1 VNALAPAPA
10 TILSEAGQTLG
21 GFLPR
26 LGGAIVLIVVGF
38 LVARLLSAALRK
50 ALERLGLDSLA
61 DRFGVHDAL
70 ARIGLERSLTR
81 VLSSA
86 LRIALRVV
94 VLFAALSLL
103 GLQFLSESLNQAVLF
118 LPNLLIAAA
127 LVLAGI
133 VLGGMARERVDRTAY
148 QMDLPV
154 PLGAVAQV
162 AIVAVFAITAAAQ
175 VHIPT
180 QVLVLLLVIV
190 VGGAALMLAIAFG
203 LGGRE
208 VARALSA
215 SRYVRGAHSVG
226 QEISVRD
233 VRGEISAIEPAAT
246 VIRTRDGDEVRV
258 PNHLLVESLVR
269 VHGSAG
275 GDDPL

>member
-1 VNALAPAPA
+1 VTAS
-10 TILSEAGQTLG
+10 ILSEAGTTLG

-26 LGGAIVLIVVGF
+26 LGGAIVLILVGF
-38 LVARLLSAALRK
+38 LVARLVSAGLRK
-50 ALERLGLDSLA
+50 ALEKLDLDALA
-61 DRFGVHDAL
+61 ERWGVHDAL
-70 ARIGLERSLTR
+70 ARVGLERSITR
-81 VLSSA
+81 VLA
-86 LRIALRVV
+86 NAVRIALRIV

-103 GLQFLSESLNQAVLF
+103 GLQFLSTSLNQAVLF

-133 VLGGMARERVDRTAY
+133 VIGGMARERVDRTAY

-154 PLGAVAQV
+154 PLGRLAQV

-180 QVLVLLLVIV
+180 QILVLLLAIV
-190 VGGAALMLAIAFG
+190 AGGAALMLALAFG

-226 QEISVRD
+226 QTITVRD
-233 VRGEISAIEPAAT
+233 VRGEIRAIEPAAT
-246 VIRTRDGDEVRV
+246 VLRTAEGEDVRV
-258 PNHLLVESLVR
+258 PNHVLVESVVR
-269 VHGSAG
+269 VHDAA
-275 GDDPL
+275 

>member
-1 VNALAPAPA
+1 VIAS
-10 TILSEAGQTLG
+10 ILSEAGETLG

-26 LGGAIVLIVVGF
+26 LGGALVLVLVGF

-50 ALERLGLDSLA
+50 ALEKVGLDGLA
-61 DRFGVHDAL
+61 ERWGVHDAL
-70 ARIGLERSLTR
+70 ARVGLERSLTR

-86 LRIALRVV
+86 VRIVLRVV
-94 VLFAALSLL
+94 VLFAAVSLL
-103 GLQFLSESLNQAVLF
+103 GLQFLSTSLNQALLF

-154 PLGAVAQV
+154 PLGVVAQV
-162 AIVAVFAITAAAQ
+162 AIVAIFSITAAAQ
-175 VHIPT
+175 VRIPT
-180 QVLVLLLVIV
+180 QILVLLLAIV
-190 VGGAALMLAIAFG
+190 VGGSVLMLALAFG

-226 QEISVRD
+226 QTISVND
-233 VRGEISAIEPAAT
+233 VRGEIRAIEPAAT
-246 VIRTRDGDEVRV
+246 VLRTAEGDDVRI
-258 PNHLLVESLVR
+258 PNHLLVESVVR
-269 VHGSAG
+269 VHSA
-275 GDDPL
+275 

>member
-1 VNALAPAPA
+1 VIAS
-10 TILSEAGQTLG
+10 ILSEAGQTLG

-26 LGGAIVLIVVGF
+26 LGGALVLLIVGF
-38 LVARLLSAALRK
+38 VVARLVSAALRK
-50 ALERLGLDSLA
+50 ALEKVDVDALA
-61 DRFGVHDAL
+61 ERWGVHDAL
-70 ARIGLERSLTR
+70 ARVGLERSLTR

-86 LRIALRVV
+86 VRIVLRLV
-94 VLFAALSLL
+94 VLFAAVSLL
-103 GLQFLSESLNQAVLF
+103 GLQFLSTSLNQALLF

-154 PLGAVAQV
+154 PLGVVAQV
-162 AIVAVFAITAAAQ
+162 AIVAMFAITAAAQ
-175 VHIPT
+175 VRIPT
-180 QVLVLLLVIV
+180 QILVLLLAIV
-190 VGGAALMLAIAFG
+190 VGGSVLMLALAFG

-226 QEISVRD
+226 QTISVND
-233 VRGEISAIEPAAT
+233 VRGEIRAIEPAAT
-246 VIRTRDGDEVRV
+246 VLRTAEGEEVRV
-258 PNHLLVESLVR
+258 PNHLLVESVVR
-269 VHGSAG
+269 VHSA
-275 GDDPL
+275 

>member
-1 VNALAPAPA
+1 
-10 TILSEAGQTLG
+10 
-21 GFLPR
+21 
-26 LGGAIVLIVVGF
+26 
-38 LVARLLSAALRK
+38 VAAALRK
-50 ALERLGLDSLA
+50 ALEKVGLDTLA
-61 DRFGVHDAL
+61 ERWGVPDAL
-70 ARIGLERSLTR
+70 ARMGLDRSLTR
-81 VLSSA
+81 VLTGA
-86 LRIALRVV
+86 LRIALRLV

-103 GLQFLSESLNQAVLF
+103 GLQFLSTSLNQALLF

-148 QMDLPV
+148 QMDVPV
-154 PLGAVAQV
+154 PLGSVAQV

-180 QVLVLLLVIV
+180 QILVLLLALV
-190 VGGAALMLAIAFG
+190 VGGSVLMLALAFG

-226 QEISVRD
+226 QTISVGG
-233 VRGEISAIEPAAT
+233 VRGEITAIEPAAT
-246 VIRTRDGDEVRV
+246 VLRTGDGDEVRM
-258 PNHLLVESLVR
+258 PNHLLVESVVR
-269 VHGSAG
+269 VHSS
-275 GDDPL
+275 